1 VEDVGALLLSERSRG
16 MLRPSRRRYRLLR
29 VEDVVRIR
37 GEVVTRMIEEARH
50 DPSMEC
56 CGLLGGRDAVIS
68 AIFPAPNALASPT
81 AFEIA
86 PEVLFRFFRH
96 MHSSAVDHMGIY
108 HSHPTGDNAPSPRD
122 VECAHY
128 PGVAYFILSP
138 RPDAPRPIRAFSIR
152 DGRIA
157 ELTIELV

>member
-1 VEDVGALLLSERSRG
+1 MQDNSKVAGQPTAALAMRAWRMSGALLLSERSRG

-56 CGLLGGRDAVIS
+56 CGLLAGRDAVIS
-68 AIFPAPNALASPT
+68 EIFPAPNALASPT

-108 HSHPTGDNAPSPRD
+108 HSHPTGYNA
-122 VECAHY
+122 
-128 PGVAYFILSP
+128 LSP
-138 RPDAPRPIRAFSIR
+138 RA
-152 DGRIA
+152 
-157 ELTIELV
+157 